1 MVACKKVQHF
11 SSLQGLLLSF
21 SNMAEI
27 GHSTLKRAKLL
38 ALVDAALDDVCSM
51 VMQEQEHT
59 KFLERRSYSF
69 GKGPSVADVAE
80 KEKKAQRKRSRTYH
94 GAFRENLPQTCDEN
108 PLFLP
113 NKRARHRE
121 PETAVHGVE
130 GNPLQP
136 IQPSGSANAATQP
149 TASQP
154 KKFGS

>member
-1 MVACKKVQHF
+1 
-11 SSLQGLLLSF
+11 
-21 SNMAEI
+21 
-27 GHSTLKRAKLL
+27 
-38 ALVDAALDDVCSM
+38 M

-59 KFLERRSYSF
+59 KFLEGRNYSF
-69 GKGPSVADVAE
+69 GKCPSVADVAE
-80 KEKKAQRKRSRTYH
+80 KEKKAQRKTSRTYH
-94 GAFRENLPQTCDEN
+94 YAFKENLLQTCDED

-113 NKRARHRE
+113 NKIARNRE

-154 KKFGS
+154 KKFGSQDNPPLLAFLQGFKITTCLGCKNW